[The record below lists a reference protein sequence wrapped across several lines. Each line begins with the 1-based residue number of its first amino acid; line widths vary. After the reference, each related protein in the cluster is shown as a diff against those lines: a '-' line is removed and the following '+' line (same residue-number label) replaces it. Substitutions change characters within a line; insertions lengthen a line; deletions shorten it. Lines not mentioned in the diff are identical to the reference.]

1 MYSSVIKIARPV
13 NKAELLEIKI
23 PAPGLTK
30 PIAELPIAEPV
41 PIGIS
46 VIMNNIF
53 LFKFLQLLIKLI
65 INFKRF

>member
-1 MYSSVIKIARPV
+1 MYSIVIKIARPV

-30 PIAELPIAEPV
+30 PIVELPIAEPV
-41 PIGIS
+41 PTSIS

-53 LFKFLQLLIKLI
+53 FIQVFTTSYKIDYQF
-65 INFKRF
+65 